1 MTLTLLF
8 RSLGALTF
16 GILADRFGRKWTL
29 VVNLLLIAT
38 FEFCTAFTTNFAG
51 FLGVRALFGVV
62 MGGVW
67 GQAAAT

>member
-1 MTLTLLF
+1 M
-8 RSLGALTF
+8 TF

-29 VVNLLLIAT
+29 VSNLLLIAT
-38 FEFCTAFTTNFAG
+38 FEFCTAFTTNFGG
-51 FLGVRALFGVV
+51 FLAVRALFGIV